1 MAHTPLRDE
10 IVITAKSIAVIPLGE
25 GINRLVLFHP
35 TKETLIVLRG
45 HERGQLMG
53 HMRLVDKWDDGS
65 DDVHTSTASV
75 SFIGLS
81 GSGDARKTH
90 TYFLTV
96 IDGTFFNQ
104 VSRDHDVKPR
114 PSEEQLRFEAS
125 QSTGAGGIR
134 HG

>member
-1 MAHTPLRDE
+1 MAHTPSRDE
-10 IVITAKSIAVIPLGE
+10 ITITAKSIAVISLGE

-35 TKETLIVLRG
+35 PKETLMLLRTFV
-45 HERGQLMG
+45 RGQSMG
-53 HMRLVDKWDDGS
+53 HLCLVDKWDDGS
-65 DDVHTSTASV
+65 DDVHTGTASV

-104 VSRDHDVKPR
+104 VSREHDVKPR
-114 PSEEQLRFEAS
+114 PSEELRFEAS